1 MKYFLF
7 IISILLSVYSM
18 AGQKVKILASSSWTA
33 AYVYAAGIGN
43 VDILAPVDMIHPSE
57 YELNLD
63 DFKRINDADFIVY
76 GGYEVALKELMK
88 NSSVN
93 KDKFIKINTGYKME
107 NIKASVN
114 LIAAKTKT
122 LNTAQSNLDSIADA
136 FSAAKKLIED
146 HNLKGKPVICHFFQK
161 EFISEISMMPV
172 YIFGPSPLEAYQI
185 KEIADKDAVLIA
197 DNLHNP
203 IAGPLTE
210 IKKNIRKVN
219 LINFPGTNK
228 TRSLIDVINYNI
240 NQIIGSN

>member
-1 MKYFLF
+1 
-7 IISILLSVYSM
+7 M

>member
-7 IISILLSVYSM
+7 IVSTFISVYSI
-18 AGQKVKILASSSWTA
+18 AGQKVKIIASSSWTA
-33 AYVYAAGIGN
+33 AYVYAAGISN
-43 VDILAPVDMIHPSE
+43 IDILAPVDMIHPSE
-57 YELNLD
+57 YELNLN

-76 GGYEVALKELMK
+76 GGYEVAFKELMK
-88 NSSVN
+88 NNSVN

-114 LIAAKTKT
+114 LIAAKTNT
-122 LNTAQSNLDSIADA
+122 LNAAQSNLDSIADA

-161 EFISEISMMPV
+161 EFISEISMVPV

-203 IAGPLTE
+203 IADPLTE
-210 IKKNIRKVN
+210 IKKNIRKVD

-228 TRSLIDVINYNI
+228 TRSLIDVINFNI
-240 NQIIGSN
+240 KQIIGSN